1 MDPCPLAREHFCLTM
16 GFIFSPLVFSPFG
29 GENFLAGLE
38 RKNPA
43 PTISFPFP
51 SSQPN
56 TLQEV
61 FTPHFLS
68 LFFFF
73 FFIFPKIHSIK
84 HTIKLDRTKNQER
97 ERELFQ
103 IEKLVIATNKVGYQ
117 GKLKSFHKI
126 ETLVDKIKNL

>member
-1 MDPCPLAREHFCLTM
+1 MCKQKSNTFFKQKKKKIVDIQVEGKKKKKKKHLSMDPCPLAREHFCLTM

-29 GENFLAGLE
+29 GENFLAGPE

-73 FFIFPKIHSIK
+73 FFPKIHSIK
-84 HTIKLDRTKNQER
+84 HTIKLDRTKN
-97 ERELFQ
+97 
-103 IEKLVIATNKVGYQ
+103 
-117 GKLKSFHKI
+117 
-126 ETLVDKIKNL
+126 

>member
-73 FFIFPKIHSIK
+73 FLPQNSLYQTHYKTRQNK
-84 HTIKLDRTKNQER
+84 KLRER

-103 IEKLVIATNKVGYQ
+103 IEKLVIAKNKVGYQ
-117 GKLKSFHKI
+117 GKLKSFHKF